1 MKHDRKERHGSRK
14 NPGSRNQSGRRKKVI
29 AAAAA
34 IVLVG
39 VIGTLVY
46 IKLNPSEGMIA
57 GKNAADSGQSG
68 GNGSRTETGAEV
80 GDGSGTGEGKQEG
93 DGTAQDGFM
102 PGGVGSL
109 NVVPDI
115 VIDLDKEPGDQT
127 AESVEFPYPIGGT
140 ELTVDKI
147 TQYDGIFIEDGSD
160 KEISGVTAMVLSN
173 HGDTDVEYAEVTA
186 QQADRALSFK
196 ASAIPA
202 GATVVVLEAA
212 QTGWSDEAVTQIY
225 ASASDGSSF
234 EMSGDQI
241 QIEDNGDDSITV
253 TNISDKEIPCVR
265 FFYKYKMEENIYV
278 GGIAYV
284 AKLTGLGAGESQTV
298 RPSHYVSGSSE
309 VLMARTYETAD

>member
-1 MKHDRKERHGSRK
+1 MKHDRKERRGRRNNPK
-14 NPGSRNQSGRRKKVI
+14 NRDQSGRRKKFILI
-29 AAAAA
+29 AAAV
-34 IVLVG
+34 VLVG
-39 VIGTLVY
+39 VIIALVY
-46 IKLNPSEGMIA
+46 LKQHPSESMMA
-57 GKNAADSGQSG
+57 GGNAAAGGQSG
-68 GNGSRTETGAEV
+68 KNGSQT
-80 GDGSGTGEGKQEG
+80 GSGTDMENGSGTDDGKREG
-93 DGTAQDGFM
+93 DGTAQEGFM

-127 AESVEFPYPIGGT
+127 AESVEFPYSIEGT

-160 KEISGVTAMVLSN
+160 EEISGVSAMVLTN
-173 HGDTDVEYAEVTA
+173 RGKTDVEYAEVTA
-186 QQADRALSFK
+186 QQSDRALSFK

-284 AKLTGLGAGESQTV
+284 AKLTGLDAGESQTV

>member
-1 MKHDRKERHGSRK
+1 MKLDRKKRLNGK
-14 NPGSRNQSGRRKKVI
+14 KKVLI
-29 AAAAA
+29 GGAVAA
-34 IVLVG
+34 VLVG
-39 VIGTLVY
+39 AAAVTVY
-46 IKLNPSEGMIA
+46 VNRLPSDGDGQGNMTAQA
-57 GKNAADSGQSG
+57 GDSDDNIDPDAQNVSDVDGNNTQQSG
-68 GNGSRTETGAEV
+68 
-80 GDGSGTGEGKQEG
+80 QEG
-93 DGTAQDGFM
+93 DGAAQDGFM

-115 VIDLDKEPGDQT
+115 VINLDEEPGDQT
-127 AESVEFPYPIGGT
+127 AESVELPYSIGGT

-147 TQYDGIFIEDGSD
+147 TSYDGIFIEDGSD
-160 KEISGVTAMVLSN
+160 KEISGVTAMVLTN

-186 QQADRALSFK
+186 QQSDQTLSFK

-202 GATVVVLEAA
+202 GATIVVLEAN

-225 ASASDGSSF
+225 ASATDGSSF
-234 EMSGDQI
+234 EMSEDQI

-253 TNISDKEIPCVR
+253 TNISDEAIPCVR

-284 AKLTGLGAGESQTV
+284 AKLTDLGEGESQTV